1 MSISFQVEVVLFICN
16 MHVNV
21 LIGKA
26 LAGILQSIY
35 IKDNSMDITWCLPD
49 KDLSVLKIV

>member
-1 MSISFQVEVVLFICN
+1 MYIYIITMSISFQVEVVLFICN

-35 IKDNSMDITWCLPD
+35 IKDNSMDIT
-49 KDLSVLKIV
+49 